1 MLFFNGADHDFWKH
15 IEKEMFVPLRVHSVY
30 SKGKGGVLLSEL
42 ASWVKSREVPAACVS
57 DIEVFYGW
65 GRWKEAARQ
74 NRVNPLFGCE
84 LTVEKKELLFVVKD
98 RTGYWNLMEIFNSK
112 EIKQVQGLIVIYIP
126 QVGESEFP
134 EKIKAEAGPDF
145 YLGADFKNIEPV
157 TQWAEKHS
165 LPVVWANP
173 VKFIKYP
180 ERLILVHSIH
190 KKTPFPLEW
199 AKWREALKFF
209 GPLQQELAQRKFGSE
224 VKDFFKK
231 TFEVAEKACFSLE
244 NIIPGLP
251 KDLFPQ
257 SFRDMVIK
265 KMKHTKS
272 LSWRE
277 RKRTRIELEA
287 VENSGFGPYFQVVCD
302 VVRFAR
308 RNGILYNLKGSGAS
322 SFLAY
327 LLGIS
332 HINPVDFDLYFARF
346 LNQGRKDPPDFDL
359 DFDSRYRDRVLEYVI
374 ENYGRGKTGAAFVCS
389 LKNYRARSAVY
400 ETARAFGLPPGE
412 SRKLSQQIPYFVE
425 PDYLKQRHP
434 PPGCKEI
441 WKAASQLTSVYA
453 ENSLHVGGVIL
464 TPPPV
469 NRYLPLEKSAK
480 GLIMC
485 HFDRD
490 AVEDLKLIKL
500 DLLSVR
506 GLAAISGAKKK
517 LNIKKIPWDDKRSF
531 HLLSHSQ
538 TIGCFQVESP
548 AMMNLL
554 SRMKPNNI
562 YDLTQALA
570 LIRPGPALSGTKQA
584 VLQARQGKSLAADP
598 FFARVIPETKGLLL
612 YEEQVMQVAER
623 VAGMNSEQGDR
634 LRRGLKKKF
643 VDSSLRTKFFQ
654 GARDR
659 GYTPAEIKKIWDH
672 MEKFSSYS
680 FNKAHSAS
688 YACMAY
694 QSVYLKAHYPLWYL
708 TSVLNAGGG
717 YYPLP
722 VYIEEA
728 RRLGI
733 EVLPPDVAHSGY
745 RFTVENS
752 CIRAGLL
759 SVKCLHTETAKKII
773 EERNKGSYCSL
784 EDFLTKVSVT
794 KAELFSLIKAGVL
807 DSLEPRRTEQIL
819 NYYRG
824 TKGIHRVGDLEETQK
839 KKMLLDALGFDLRGD
854 ALNLFF
860 ESRPDLRIG
869 DLSRRIGQTVELV
882 VRVMDARRK
891 RAQGGLK
898 YFFLFSDETGVIEGA
913 GTQKC
918 INFGSPPVCYV
929 RGRVQKSGKTKVKIF
944 NCTFPQYN
952 G

>member
-1 MLFFNGADHDFWKH
+1 
-15 IEKEMFVPLRVHSVY
+15 
-30 SKGKGGVLLSEL
+30 LSEL
-42 ASWVKSREVPAACVS
+42 ASWVKSRGVPAACVS

-65 GRWKEAARQ
+65 GRWKEAALK
-74 NRVNPLFGCE
+74 NRVTPLFGCE
-84 LTVEKKELLFVVKD
+84 LTVQEKKLLFVVKD
-98 RTGYWNLMEIFNSK
+98 RTGYWNLMEIFNSRK
-112 EIKQVQGLIVIYIP
+112 IKQVQGLIVIYIP
-126 QVGESEFP
+126 QVEESEFP
-134 EKIKAEAGPDF
+134 EKLKAEAGPDF

-157 TQWAEKHS
+157 KQWAEKHS

-173 VKFIKYP
+173 LKFVKNS

-190 KKTPFPLEW
+190 NKIPFPPQW
-199 AKWREALKFF
+199 AKWKRSMKFF
-209 GPLQQELAQRKFGSE
+209 GPLQQELAQRKYGSG
-224 VKDFFKK
+224 VDPFFKT
-231 TFEVAEKACFSLE
+231 TFEIAEKACFNLE
-244 NIIPGLP
+244 NIVPGLP

-257 SFRDMVIK
+257 SFRDEVMK
-265 KMKHTKS
+265 KMQRTKC

-277 RKRTRIELEA
+277 RRRARIELEA
-287 VENSGFGPYFQVVCD
+287 IEKSGFGPYFQVVHD
-302 VVRFAR
+302 IVKFAR
-308 RNGILYNLKGSGAS
+308 QKGILYNLKGSGAS

-327 LLGIS
+327 LLEIS
-332 HINPVDFDLYFARF
+332 RVNPVDFDLYFARF

-359 DFDSRYRDRVLEYVI
+359 DFDSRYRDQVLEYVA
-374 ENYGRGKTGAAFVCS
+374 ENYGKGKTGAAFVCS

-400 ETARAFGLPPGE
+400 ETARAFGLSPGE
-412 SRKLSQQIPYFVE
+412 SRRLSKQIPYFVE
-425 PDYLKQRHP
+425 PDYLKQSQP

-469 NRYLPLEKSAK
+469 QKYLPLEESAK
-480 GLIMC
+480 GLVMC

-506 GLAAISGAKKK
+506 GLAAISGAKKE
-517 LNIKKIPWDDKRSF
+517 LNIKKIPRKDKKSF
-531 HLLSHSQ
+531 VLLSQSQ

-562 YDLTQALA
+562 YELTQALA
-570 LIRPGPALSGTKQA
+570 LIRPGPTQSGTKQA
-584 VLQARQGKSLAADP
+584 VLQARQGRSLASDS
-598 FFARVIPETKGLLL
+598 FFAQIIPETQGLLL

-623 VAGMNSEQGDR
+623 VAGLSSEQGDR
-634 LRRGLKKKF
+634 LRRGLKKKR
-643 VDSSLRTKFFQ
+643 VDPSLRAQFFQ
-654 GARDR
+654 GARNR
-659 GYTPAEIKKIWDH
+659 GYTQTEIKKIWVH

-694 QSVYLKAHYPLWYL
+694 ESVYLKAHHPLPYL
-708 TSVLNAGGG
+708 NAVLNAGGG

-728 RRLGI
+728 KRLGI
-733 EVLPPDVAHSGY
+733 EVLPPDVVHSDY
-745 RFTVENS
+745 RFTAEDS
-752 CIRAGLL
+752 CIRVGLL
-759 SVKCLHTETAKKII
+759 SVKSLHTKTGQKII
-773 EERNKGSYCSL
+773 EERSRGPYRSL
-784 EDFLTKVSVT
+784 EDFLTRVSVT
-794 KAELFSLIKAGVL
+794 KAELFSLIKAGAL

-839 KKMLLDALGFDLRGD
+839 KQMLLDALGFDPTGE
-854 ALNLFF
+854 ALSLLTR
-860 ESRPDLRIG
+860 SRPELRVKDLRKRTG
-869 DLSRRIGQTVELV
+869 RTVELV
-882 VRVMDARRK
+882 VRVMDGRRK
-891 RAQGGLK
+891 RVKGGLR
-898 YFFLFSDETGVIEGA
+898 YFFLFSDETGVIEGV

-918 INFGSPPVCYV
+918 ISFGSPPACYV
-929 RGRVQKSGKTKVKIF
+929 RGKVKKSGKAKVKIF
-944 NCTFPQYN
+944 NCTFRSY

>member
-1 MLFFNGADHDFWKH
+1 MEAYR
-15 IEKEMFVPLRVHSVY
+15 EEMFVPLRVHSVY
-30 SKGKGGVLLSEL
+30 SKGKGGMLLSEL
-42 ASWVKSREVPAACVS
+42 ASWVKSRGILAACLS

-65 GRWKEAARQ
+65 GRWRKAACQ

-84 LTVEKKELLFVVKD
+84 LTVQKKKLLFVVKN
-98 RTGYWNLMEIFNSK
+98 RTGYWNLMEIFNSRK
-112 EIKQVQGLIVIYIP
+112 IKQVQGLVVVYIP
-126 QVGESEFP
+126 EGEEGEFP
-134 EKIKAEAGPDF
+134 EELRDEAGPDF
-145 YLGADFKNIEPV
+145 YLGADFNNLKQV
-157 TQWAEKHS
+157 RLWAEKYS
-165 LPVVWANP
+165 LSVVWANP
-173 VKFIKYP
+173 LKFIKNP

-190 KKTPFPLEW
+190 KKIPFPPQW
-199 AKWREALKFF
+199 AKWKRPMKFF

-224 VKDFFKK
+224 VNDFFKK
-231 TFEVAEKACFSLE
+231 TFEVAEKACFTLE
-244 NIIPGLP
+244 NIVPALP
-251 KDLFPQ
+251 NDLFPE
-257 SFRDMVIK
+257 SFRNVVMK
-265 KMKHTKS
+265 KMQRTKS

-277 RKRTRIELEA
+277 RKRARIELEA
-287 VENSGFGPYFQVVCD
+287 IENSGFGPYFQVVHD

-308 RNGILYNLKGSGAS
+308 QNGILYNLKGSGAS

-359 DFDSRYRDRVLEYVI
+359 DFDSRYRDRVLEYVL
-374 ENYGRGKTGAAFVCS
+374 ENYGKGKTGAAFVCS

-400 ETARAFGLPPGE
+400 ETARAFGLAPGE
-412 SRKLSQQIPYFVE
+412 SRRLSKQIPYFVE
-425 PDYLKQRHP
+425 PDYLKQRQP
-434 PPGCKEI
+434 PLGCKEI
-441 WKAASQLTSVYA
+441 WKAASELTSVYA

-469 NRYLPLEKSAK
+469 QKYLPLEKSAK

-517 LNIKKIPWDDKRSF
+517 LNIKRIPWDDKKSF
-531 HLLSHSQ
+531 LLLSQSK

-570 LIRPGPALSGTKQA
+570 LIRPGPTQSGTKQA
-584 VLQARQGKSLAADP
+584 VLHARQSRSLTSDS
-598 FFARVIPETKGLLL
+598 FLTRIIPETKGLLL

-623 VAGMNSEQGDR
+623 VAGMNSEQGDM
-634 LRRGLKKKF
+634 LRRELKKKF
-643 VDSSLRTKFFQ
+643 VNSSLRIKFFQ
-654 GARDR
+654 GARNR
-659 GYTPAEIKKIWDH
+659 GYTPTELKKIWEH

-694 QSVYLKAHYPLWYL
+694 QSVYLKAHYPLQYL
-708 TSVLNAGGG
+708 TAVLNAGGG
-717 YYPLP
+717 YYSLP

-728 RRLGI
+728 KRLGI
-733 EVLPPDVAHSGY
+733 EVLPPDVLHSDY
-745 RFTVENS
+745 RFTVKNS
-752 CIRAGLL
+752 CIRVGLL
-759 SVKCLHTETAKKII
+759 SVKRLNTKTAKKII
-773 EERNKGSYCSL
+773 EERSRGSYCSL
-784 EDFLTKVSVT
+784 EDFLTRVSVT
-794 KAELFSLIKAGVL
+794 KAELFSLIKAGAL
-807 DSLEPRRTEQIL
+807 DSLEPQRTEQIL

-824 TKGIHRVGDLEETQK
+824 AKGIHRVGDLEERQK
-839 KKMLLDALGFDLRGD
+839 KKMLLDVLGFDPAGEALSLFKENRPELRIK
-854 ALNLFF
+854 
-860 ESRPDLRIG
+860 DLRI
-869 DLSRRIGQTVELV
+869 RIGRTVELV
-882 VRVMDARRK
+882 VRLMDARRK
-891 RAQGGLK
+891 RVRGGLK
-898 YFFLFSDETGVIEGA
+898 YFFLFSDETGVIEGI

-918 INFGSPPVCYV
+918 ISFGSPPACYV
-929 RGRVQKSGKTKVKIF
+929 RGKVQKSGNAKVKIF
-944 NCTFPQYN
+944 NCTFLLYN